1 VIDSATNKPLSIY
14 QWETSVSASSL
25 MELDDINGDG
35 IKELG
40 MFSSVN
46 GQGTL
51 VIKDGLDPTVT
62 LKTMSQDALWY

>member
-1 VIDSATNKPLSIY
+1 
-14 QWETSVSASSL
+14 
-25 MELDDINGDG
+25 
-35 IKELG
+35 